1 MKTEKPFLRM
11 SIMAALVLGLGGLAG
26 VRRMEAHE
34 DEWAQDVDPTDP
46 ATGALV
52 LDLDDDASDEAW
64 AHARDAIARGVAPL
78 PFVVDD
84 NPRTELGELV
94 SDEAELY
101 RVNVPASERDD
112 VLRELSA
119 LAETEAT
126 EVERTWSLPR
136 GEGFVAFTPS
146 EGEASASDA
155 DAADREG
162 FTPNDPYFRNQWHM
176 DQIGMRRAWERG
188 CGEGSVVAVID
199 TGVAHRDADGFRRA
213 PDLAD
218 TRFVPGW
225 DFVGNDA
232 NADDEHGHGTHV
244 AGTIA
249 QSTNNGVG
257 VAGVAPGAL
266 IMPIR
271 VLDANGSGNWAGI
284 AGGIRWAADHGAH
297 VINMSLGGGSASRV
311 VERAIQYAHDHGVV
325 VIAAAG
331 NAGRAPVEYPARH
344 EHVIAV
350 SAVRFDG
357 QITPYSSRGG
367 GLDIAAPGGD
377 LRVDQNG
384 DGLPDGV
391 FQNTLVGGDPTRFDY
406 LAWQGTSMAAPHVAG
421 VAALVR
427 ATGVTDPAAI
437 ERILLESAQPA
448 GASELYG
455 AGIVRADQALSRST
469 ESRAQTRS
477 AWALGLSGL
486 VLVTLAR
493 RRRLGLAHAWGA
505 AALAFLFAGG
515 LGWLP
520 LPSLVGA
527 GISEALSDGV
537 AGISA
542 WGTAGVA
549 LLAALP
555 AAAILIFQQR
565 RSWHLAL
572 VGLALAASAGL
583 VVEALDPTVSLLG
596 GWLAGPALIAVAAVL
611 ALLARQ
617 VARSDKPV

>member
-11 SIMAALVLGLGGLAG
+11 SLMAALVLGLAGVAGLQRTQTVEAPLAG
-26 VRRMEAHE
+26 GG
-34 DEWAQDVDPTDP
+34 DTLDPE
-46 ATGALV
+46 TGALL
-52 LDLDDDASDEAW
+52 LDLDDSASDEAW
-64 AHARDAIARGVAPL
+64 AHTRDAIARGVSPV
-78 PFVVDD
+78 PFVIDET
-84 NPRTELGELV
+84 PRTELGELI
-94 SDEAELY
+94 SDDAELY
-101 RVNVPASERDD
+101 RVLVPASERAD
-112 VLRELSA
+112 VLRELTA
-119 LAETEAT
+119 LTETEDV
-126 EVERTWSLPR
+126 EVERAWSLPL
-136 GEGFVAFTPS
+136 GEGFVAATPT
-146 EGEASASDA
+146 EEVTATDA
-155 DAADREG
+155 DVVDREG
-162 FTPNDPYFRNQWHM
+162 FTPNDPYFRNQWHL
-176 DQIGMRRAWERG
+176 DQIGMRRAYELG

-213 PDLAD
+213 PDLEG
-218 TRFVPGW
+218 TRFVAGW

-257 VAGVAPGAL
+257 VAGVAPGAF

-271 VLDANGSGNWAGI
+271 VLDRNGSGNWGGI

-297 VINMSLGGGSASRV
+297 VINMSLGGGSPSRI

-325 VIAAAG
+325 VVAAAG
-331 NAGRAPVEYPARH
+331 NAARAPVEYPARH
-344 EHVIAV
+344 ANVIAV

-357 QITPYSSRGG
+357 EITPYSSRGG

-406 LAWQGTSMAAPHVAG
+406 LAWQGTSMAAPHVSG

-455 AGIVRADQALSRST
+455 AGIVRADQALARST
-469 ESRAQTRS
+469 EHRGETRS
-477 AWALGLSGL
+477 AWALGISAL
-486 VLVTLAR
+486 VLGTLAR
-493 RRRLGLAHAWGA
+493 RRRLGLAHAWA
-505 AALAFLFAGG
+505 AVALAFVFAGG
-515 LGWLP
+515 FAWLP
-520 LPSLVGA
+520 LPAVLGGGVL
-527 GISEALSDGV
+527 EALSDGV
-537 AGISA
+537 AGVSA
-542 WGTAGVA
+542 WGTTGMV

-555 AAAILIFQQR
+555 LAGILVFQQR
-565 RSWHLAL
+565 PNWH
-572 VGLALAASAGL
+572 VGLIALSLAASAGL
-583 VVEALDPTVSLLG
+583 VVEALDPTVLLLG
-596 GWLAGPALIAVAAVL
+596 GWIAGPALIGMAAVL
-611 ALLARQ
+611 GLVARQ
-617 VARSDKPV
+617 VARSDKPA

>member
-1 MKTEKPFLRM
+1 MKTEKPFLRI
-11 SIMAALVLGLGGLAG
+11 SLMAALVLGLAG
-26 VRRMEAHE
+26 VAGLQRIEPAEAPLAE
-34 DEWAQDVDPTDP
+34 AADTLDPE
-46 ATGALV
+46 TGALL
-52 LDLDDDASDEAW
+52 LDLEDGASDEAW

-78 PFVVDD
+78 PFVIDET
-84 NPRTELGELV
+84 PRTELGDLI
-94 SDEAELY
+94 SDDAELY
-101 RVNVPASERDD
+101 RVIVPTSERAD

-119 LAETEAT
+119 LAETEDV

-136 GEGFVAFTPS
+136 GESFVAVTPTDVTA
-146 EGEASASDA
+146 GDV
-155 DAADREG
+155 DVADREG
-162 FTPNDPYFRNQWHM
+162 FTPNDPYFRNQWHL
-176 DQIGMRRAWERG
+176 DQIGMRRAYELG
-188 CGEGSVVAVID
+188 CGQGSIVAVID
-199 TGVAHRDADGFRRA
+199 TGVAHRDAGGFRRA

-218 TRFVPGW
+218 TRFVAGW

-271 VLDANGSGNWAGI
+271 VLDRNGSGNWGGI

-297 VINMSLGGGSASRV
+297 VINMSLGGGSPSRV
-311 VERAIQYAHDHGVV
+311 VERAIKYAHDHGVV
-325 VIAAAG
+325 VVAAAG

-344 EHVIAV
+344 AHVIAV

-357 QITPYSSRGG
+357 EITPYSSRGG

-437 ERILLESAQPA
+437 ERILLESAQSAGPA
-448 GASELYG
+448 ELYG
-455 AGIVRADQALSRST
+455 AGIVRADQALARST
-469 ESRAQTRS
+469 EHRGETRS
-477 AWALGLSGL
+477 AWALGLSAL
-486 VLVTLAR
+486 VLGTLAR
-493 RRRLGLAHAWGA
+493 RRRLGLSHAWTA
-505 AALAFLFAGG
+505 VALAFVFAGG
-515 LGWLP
+515 LAWLP
-520 LPSLVGA
+520 LPAMLGA
-527 GISEALSDGV
+527 GVLESLSDGV
-537 AGISA
+537 AGVSA
-542 WGTAGVA
+542 WGTTGIV
-549 LLAALP
+549 LLASLP
-555 AAAILIFQQR
+555 LAGILIFQQR
-565 RSWHLAL
+565 RNWHVVL
-572 VGLALAASAGL
+572 VALALAASAGL
-583 VVEALDPTVSLLG
+583 VVEALDPTVALLG
-596 GWLAGPALIAVAAVL
+596 GWVAGPALIGIAGVL
-611 ALLARQ
+611 GLVARQ
-617 VARSDKPV
+617 VARSDKPA